1 MDIMKKKILFLLHT
15 PPPVHGSSL
24 VGSYIQKSTII
35 GETFQTT
42 YINIG
47 TSLSVADIG
56 KKNISKVA
64 TFLKLLYSL
73 IKTLNTIKPDLVYIA
88 ITSKGIGFY
97 KDFFF
102 VLISKLLGYKIVF
115 HFHNKGVSLNQN
127 KIIDNFL
134 YWLAFSNTNAIILSQ
149 RLYDDIKKYFN
160 KKAVNVCPNGIPE
173 EKIETS
179 IPLSYTKKETHF
191 LYLSNLYKSKGVHIL
206 LKALK
211 LLKNQSKDFRCSIVG
226 GEGDVSTQELNSLIK
241 KMDLEK
247 EVVYL
252 GKRYGEEKTQ
262 IFKMADVFVFPTYY
276 DYETFGL
283 VNIEAMMYGL
293 PVISTREGAIE
304 DIVVDCETGFLVKRK
319 DHNDL
324 AKKMKLFINTPE
336 KISKMGK
343 KAQERFFQKF
353 TLTTFENNLLN
364 ILLELTNQKPDEK
377 HS

>member
-24 VGSYIQKSTII
+24 MGSYIQKSTII

-64 TFLKLLYSL
+64 TFLKLLYSF

-134 YWLAFSNTNAIILSQ
+134 YWLAFSNSNAIILSQ
-149 RLYDDIKKYFN
+149 RLYYDIKKYFN
-160 KKAVNVCPNGIPE
+160 KKAVYVCPNGIPE

-179 IPLSYTKKETHF
+179 ITLSSAKKQTHF
-191 LYLSNLYKSKGVHIL
+191 LYLSNLYKSKGVYIL

-241 KMDLEK
+241 EMDLEK

-262 IFKMADVFVFPTYY
+262 VFKSADVFVFPTYS
-276 DYETFGL
+276 ETFGL
-283 VNIEAMMYGL
+283 VNIEATMYGL

-304 DIVVDCETGFLVKRK
+304 DIVVDGETGFLVKRK

-336 KISKMGK
+336 QIGKMGK

-353 TLTTFENNLLN
+353 TLNTFESNLLN